1 MEHDE
6 IYKAIE
12 EYKKNKIKQGD
23 DHPDTLTSLNNL
35 AVLFF
40 NNDDYD
46 RALPLYEECLAK
58 YKRVLGDDHPDT
70 RITRTN
76 LDNLLLKMG
85 SRIVVA
91 DADEN
96 FEDFN
101 PAAGGGRNKKR
112 HFRKSKKSK
121 LTKRSR
127 NVRRS
132 RTRRG
137 GRRSRRGATNKKYKK
152 SRKH

>member
-1 MEHDE
+1 M
-6 IYKAIE
+6 AIS
-12 EYKKNKIKQGD
+12 
-23 DHPDTLTSLNNL
+23 T
-35 AVLFF
+35 A
-40 NNDDYD
+40 
-46 RALPLYEECLAK
+46 RRRCLRT
-58 YKRVLGDDHPDT
+58 RVLGEDHPDT

-91 DADEN
+91 DGDEN
-96 FEDFN
+96 LEVF
-101 PAAGGGRNKKR
+101 PSAAGGGRNKKR

-121 LTKRSR
+121 LTKRIR

-132 RTRRG
+132 RTRTRRG